1 MSVTYFILF
10 NRDTG
15 AIKRNASHTKG
26 NSFHNES
33 GKEWNKGH
41 EEGVGKKK
49 RGSTRDR
56 QCSKQNKGT
65 NYFEFLIMVF

>member
-1 MSVTYFILF
+1 MYTCLINNCLNLSVTYFILF
-10 NRDTG
+10 NRYTG
-15 AIKRNASHTKG
+15 AIKRNAIYTKG

-33 GKEWNKGH
+33 GKEWNKGL

-56 QCSKQNKGT
+56 QCS
-65 NYFEFLIMVF
+65 